1 MEKKKIVS
9 LEGVLR
15 KLHLKFLDDLSH
27 PLKGQVTYH
36 SRAGLEENP
45 VGKEKE
51 SFIEEISR
59 NSTWK
64 ISRCLCGELFFSLFA
79 IGKKKGEGVRD
90 QICQIEVIFF
100 GST

>member
-45 VGKEKE
+45 MEKEKE

-64 ISRCLCGELFFSLFA
+64 FSRCLCGELFLVFLLL
-79 IGKKKGEGVRD
+79 GKKWGRGPGPD
-90 QICQIEVIFF
+90 L
-100 GST
+100 SN